1 MNAKEARE
9 KLVKTAKSYKG
20 ALQGD
25 KEHRKLI
32 DVFNTIKP
40 DGWAMT
46 YTAYWCAAAS
56 SAWAIIAF
64 GKDLA
69 KKYFPLSANCGTII
83 DKAKRMKIWKEKD
96 SYKPQAGDWILYD
109 WQDSGYG
116 ENTGSPDHVGTV
128 TSVKSGKIHVIEGNK
143 HKAVAARE
151 LAVNGRYIRGF
162 VTPDFAAIAKALT
175 PKKKAE
181 KEPEKKAKKKP
192 EKKAEKKPAKNTEKK
207 TEYYTVKK
215 GDTLS
220 AIAKKHGTT
229 WQRLA
234 KLNNLKDANIIHV
247 GQRLKVK

>member
-1 MNAKEARE
+1 MTAKEARE
-9 KLVKTAKSYKG
+9 KLVKIAKSYKG
-20 ALQGD
+20 ALQGS

-32 DVFNTIKP
+32 DVFNTVKP

-69 KKYFPLSANCGTII
+69 KKYFPLSAGCGTII
-83 DKAKRMKIWKEKD
+83 TRAKKMKIWEEKD

-109 WQDSGYG
+109 WQDSGKG
-116 ENTGSPDHVGTV
+116 DNTGSPDHVGTV

-175 PKKKAE
+175 PKKKT
-181 KEPEKKAKKKP
+181 EKKPAK
-192 EKKAEKKPAKNTEKK
+192 EAEKKPAKGAEKK

-234 KLNNLKDANIIHV
+234 KINNLKSANIIHV
-247 GQRLKVK
+247 GQRLKLK